1 MKFKEEISKW
11 WTIFLERIWRGFSL
25 HFSEKWA
32 NESLGPNFQ
41 RMRSLY
47 TRSTNGP
54 LVFNL
59 LAHSKCKAQS
69 LISQGPYGDMSS
81 NDMSCDDVSPSDTS
95 SGATSS
101 FSIKWHVW
109 YNRYYISILSS
120 SLMKCH
126 QMTCHHLPRHH
137 TCHVIT
143 WHVIN
148 DDKLK
153 PVHIPVV

>member
-1 MKFKEEISKW
+1 MKFNVECW
-11 WTIFLERIWRGFSL
+11 VCWTNFLRENWRGFSL
-25 HFSEKWA
+25 HFSEKWT
-32 NESLGPNFQ
+32 NESLGLNYQ

-59 LAHSKCKAQS
+59 LAYSKCKAQS
-69 LISQGPYGDMSS
+69 LISQGPNGDMSS
-81 NDMSCDDVSPSDTS
+81 NDMPCDDVSPSDTS

-109 YNRYYISILSS
+109 YNRYYISILPS

-126 QMTCHHLPRHH
+126 QMTCHHLPCRRA
-137 TCHVIT
+137 CHVIT
-143 WHVIN
+143 LHIIN
-148 DDKLK
+148 NDILK
-153 PVHIPVV
+153 SVHIPVV

>member
-1 MKFKEEISKW
+1 MC
-11 WTIFLERIWRGFSL
+11 WTNFLRENWRGFSL

-69 LISQGPYGDMSS
+69 LISQGPNSDMSS

-109 YNRYYISILSS
+109 YNRYYILILSS
-120 SLMKCH
+120 FSWN
-126 QMTCHHLPRHH
+126 
-137 TCHVIT
+137 VIK
-143 WHVIN
+143 WHVIIC
-148 DDKLK
+148 
-153 PVHIPVV
+153 HIIVRAMLSRDTSSIMTNWNPCIFPSCSDSH

>member
-1 MKFKEEISKW
+1 MKSNVGYQMC
-11 WTIFLERIWRGFSL
+11 WTNFWERIREDFFFTFL
-25 HFSEKWA
+25 KKWA
-32 NESLGPNFQ
+32 DESLELNFQ

-59 LAHSKCKAQS
+59 LAYSKCKAQS

-95 SGATSS
+95 S
-101 FSIKWHVW
+101 FSIKWYVW

-120 SLMKCH
+120 FLMKCH
-126 QMTCHHLPRHH
+126 QMTCHHLPRHR

-153 PVHIPVV
+153 PVLIPVM

>member
-1 MKFKEEISKW
+1 MLDIKFVGRIIW
-11 WTIFLERIWRGFSL
+11 ERIWRGFSF

-32 NESLGPNFQ
+32 NESLRPNFQ